1 MPAKILSCATAAPPH
16 CYPMAEVFPYIERW
30 LESDDDLRR
39 RALKVLESAAIRQRS
54 SIIPIEEIFTE
65 RSFEEKNNAYM
76 EHAVDM
82 ACKVF
87 EKALVQSK
95 LEATDIDC
103 LISVSCTGYM
113 IPSMDAYLIN
123 RCGLRR
129 DTQRLPVMQMGC
141 AGGTSGIIY
150 ATDYLRAH
158 PGRHVALVSV
168 EFPTLTFQ
176 LGDRSMTNIVSS
188 AIFAAGAACV
198 ILGDS
203 PEVRPTVLANSMYNF
218 PDGPS
223 LMGYALRNDGLQIV
237 LDRAVPDAINEHF
250 GNILDPF
257 LAAQRV
263 DLADIEHMIFHPGS
277 VKILR
282 KAEELLGRHGK
293 NLDDSHAVL
302 AEHGNMSSATV
313 LFILERV
320 LRKHPARADRAL
332 MLSFGPGFVGQTV
345 LLQWS

>member
-1 MPAKILSCATAAPPH
+1 MD
-16 CYPMAEVFPYIERW
+16 EVIPYIDRW
-30 LESDDDLRR
+30 LSVDDDLRR

-65 RSFEEKNNAYM
+65 RSFEEKNNTYM
-76 EHAVDM
+76 EHAIDLG
-82 ACKVF
+82 CKVF
-87 EKALVQSK
+87 EKALGQSNLK
-95 LEATDIDC
+95 STDIDC
-103 LISVSCTGYM
+103 IISVSCTGYM
-113 IPSMDAYLIN
+113 IPSMDAYLVD

-158 PGRHVALVSV
+158 PDRKVALVSV

-188 AIFAAGAACV
+188 AIFADGAACV

-203 PEVRPTVLANSMYNF
+203 SEVRPTVLANSMYNF
-218 PDGPS
+218 PNGTS

-237 LDRAVPDAINEHF
+237 LDRTVPDAINEHF

-257 LAAQRV
+257 LAANEV
-263 DLADIEHMIFHPGS
+263 TLGEIEHMIFHPGS

-293 NLDDSHAVL
+293 SLGDSHAVL

-313 LFILERV
+313 LFILDRV
-320 LRKHPARADRAL
+320 LAKHPATGDKAL

-345 LLQWS
+345 LLQWT